1 MDAIIRDF
9 ALSLQAEGKKPK
21 TIRTYTDAA
30 AWLQRSQGI
39 EDWHDVTKAQI
50 RKHIADIVDTK
61 SKAYANN
68 QYRALQQFMKFLEA
82 EEDIKN
88 PMATMK
94 PPTVPEKL
102 VPVISEAEW
111 QKLIATCSGK
121 TFYDLRDK
129 ALLEMFRA
137 SGARLSEITNLR
149 VIDVDLDQLA
159 AIVTGKASRMRI
171 VRFDAKTGLAINRYM
186 RARAKYRHAGLEAL
200 WTGQDGAL
208 TPNGVY
214 QMVKRRAERAGI
226 EMNPHRF
233 RHDFSHRWLLN
244 DGQEGDLMA
253 QNGWS
258 SSQMLRRY
266 GASASAERARKHYDK
281 VMR

>member
-9 ALSLQAEGKKPK
+9 ALALQAEGKKPK

-30 AWLQRSQGI
+30 SWLQRTQGI
-39 EDWHDVTKAQI
+39 EDWEDVRKSDI
-50 RKHIADIVDTK
+50 RKHIAGILEDH
-61 SKAYANN
+61 SHAYANN
-68 QYRALQQFMKFLEA
+68 QFRALQQFTKFLEA

-88 PMATMK
+88 PMTGMK

-102 VPVISEAEW
+102 VPVISESEW
-111 QKLIATCSGK
+111 SALIGTCQTKS
-121 TFYDLRDK
+121 FYDVRDK
-129 ALLEMFRA
+129 ALMEMFRA
-137 SGARLSEITNLR
+137 SGARLAEITNLR

-171 VRFDAKTGLAINRYM
+171 VRYDARTGLAVNRYL
-186 RARAKYRHAGLEAL
+186 RARSKYRYASSDAL
-200 WTGQDGAL
+200 WLGQDGAL

-214 QMVKRRAERAGI
+214 QMIKRRAKRAGI

-253 QNGWS
+253 QNGWTS
-258 SSQMLRRY
+258 AQMLRRY
-266 GASASAERARKHYDK
+266 GASAAAERARNHYDT
-281 VMR
+281 VMG